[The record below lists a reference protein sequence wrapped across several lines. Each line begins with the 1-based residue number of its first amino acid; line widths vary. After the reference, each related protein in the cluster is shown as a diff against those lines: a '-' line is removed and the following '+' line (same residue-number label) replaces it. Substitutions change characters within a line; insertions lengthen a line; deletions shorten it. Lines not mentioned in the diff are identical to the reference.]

1 MNWFVRKFRR
11 AFGRCPWCGKK
22 MTSGLT
28 GVFLNGLLICPDRHY
43 AEEVVGF
50 AGTVVYENGG
60 KPLETGQRTS

>member
-1 MNWFVRKFRR
+1 
-11 AFGRCPWCGKK
+11 